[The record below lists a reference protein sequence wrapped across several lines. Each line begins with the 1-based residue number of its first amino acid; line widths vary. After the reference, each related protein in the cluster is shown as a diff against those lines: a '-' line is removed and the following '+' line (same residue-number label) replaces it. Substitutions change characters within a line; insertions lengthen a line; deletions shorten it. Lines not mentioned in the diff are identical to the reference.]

1 MLLVSICEEKVPEER
16 RVEQRLE
23 DRIDVAGVADVVQAR
38 EVLGDLISLQGIR
51 VFEMHFQSMETVV
64 VD

>member
-23 DRIDVAGVADVVQAR
+23 DRIDVAGVAEVV
-38 EVLGDLISLQGIR
+38 
-51 VFEMHFQSMETVV
+51 
-64 VD
+64 